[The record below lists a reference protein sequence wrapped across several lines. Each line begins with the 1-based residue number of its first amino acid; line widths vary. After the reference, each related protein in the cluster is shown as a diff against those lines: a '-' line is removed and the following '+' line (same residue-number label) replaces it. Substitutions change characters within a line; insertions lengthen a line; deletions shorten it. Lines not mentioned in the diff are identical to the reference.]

1 MSQLCLRLIE
11 MLKDALILINLGAS
25 DYCFVDKFSF
35 TSYTR
40 YNLPKTGFSANKDS
54 TFTISGR

>member
-1 MSQLCLRLIE
+1 

-35 TSYTR
+35 TSYTQ